1 MWTYITRNFVILI
14 GNFVMVV
21 TKVKATTLQSTA
33 HVCRIGETRNAHK
46 ILVVMPL
53 ENEKGDWI
61 LETWENRLKKTRK
74 SMNGLGIIFNGCFSA
89 IVKLREPI

>member
-61 LETWENRLKKTRK
+61 LETWENRLKK
-74 SMNGLGIIFNGCFSA
+74 LGN
-89 IVKLREPI
+89 R